1 MASHKETGEGMKN
14 DKLND
19 FLYGLFI
26 GMWLWV
32 VVVIF
37 LLVLMVSSGMVN
49 NPACG
54 VSLAC

>member
-1 MASHKETGEGMKN
+1 MKN